1 MCAFQ
6 VMHGSCKDF
15 PSAPDKGAHAPPAID
30 QTATFVVPPRPPRGC
45 CRLAM
50 GPWLGSHHNFEF
62 AFWAHL
68 PYVHMVCCAA
78 RISGAAARAG
88 WHRHFSPAPVLFFQK
103 QHDCANSHTL
113 YKGHLVA
120 DLFRTRCSASPQQ
133 TDNEWS

>member
-1 MCAFQ
+1 MG

-88 WHRHFSPAPVLFFQK
+88 WHRHFSPAPVLFFKTNTIVPIRIHCTKAISWQT
-103 QHDCANSHTL
+103 S
-113 YKGHLVA
+113 
-120 DLFRTRCSASPQQ
+120 SAPGAQPLH
-133 TDNEWS
+133 N